1 MPNPTLTPTITDLAR
16 ELAERVR
23 CLDLC
28 HCNMCIGAAVHRAR
42 DLLSA
47 LASPPVEAAQG
58 EPLPCPFCGSKP
70 VVTERYGVFR
80 VTCDHGECLVDVAA
94 GACRSDTAISYWNT
108 RVAAPEA
115 RR

>member
-1 MPNPTLTPTITDLAR
+1 MPGVKCMYCIAR
-16 ELAERVR
+16 E
-23 CLDLC
+23 
-28 HCNMCIGAAVHRAR
+28 
-42 DLLSA
+42 LLSA

-70 VVTERYGVFR
+70 IVTERYGLLR
-80 VTCDHGECLVDVAA
+80 VTCDHRECLVDVATTSGNREA
-94 GACRSDTAISYWNT
+94 AIGYWNT